1 MKIIA
6 QLVCLASMAALLP
19 GCLTLQFGDPPAPVL
34 EAENNS
40 SAQVSAAAPISLPVT
55 APPAPAEPSPL
66 VKEPPLKVVAE
77 TTRARAGDLLITG
90 LAVEGNRIEIQASG
104 QIGDYKLL
112 TLSEPSRLVID
123 IPDAV
128 SGFKQKIIP
137 IDRLGIATVR
147 FESHPGYL
155 RIFLDATQWRII
167 PYRIEETDR
176 GLRIIITAP

>member
-6 QLVCLASMAALLP
+6 QLVFLVSMAALLP
-19 GCLTLQFGDPPAPVL
+19 GCLTWQFGDPPTAVPAAEKITPAP
-34 EAENNS
+34 
-40 SAQVSAAAPISLPVT
+40 VSAAAPPPIPVS
-55 APPAPAEPSPL
+55 APPAPAEPSPP

-77 TTRARAGDLLITG
+77 TTQARAGDLLITG
-90 LAVEGNRIEIQASG
+90 LAVAGNAIEIQASG
-104 QIGDYKLL
+104 QVGNYKLL

-128 SGFKQKIIP
+128 SGFKQKTIP
-137 IDRLGIATVR
+137 IDKLGIATVR

-167 PYRIEETDR
+167 PYRIEESGR
-176 GLRIIITAP
+176 SLKIIITAP